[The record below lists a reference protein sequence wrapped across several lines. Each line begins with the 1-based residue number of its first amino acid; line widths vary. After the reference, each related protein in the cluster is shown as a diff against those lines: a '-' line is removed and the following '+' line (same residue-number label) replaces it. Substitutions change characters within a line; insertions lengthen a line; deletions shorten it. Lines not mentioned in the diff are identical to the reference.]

1 MLMPTVLRGL
11 LLATPAVLG
20 AVLLASGAIAT
31 EVPAVSEIKS
41 SVDQVDQ
48 IVPVVPISESTGL
61 AQELAQATEPQISPT
76 VSEIAD
82 EEVQDNAQ
90 IQDNAHGAIIEVNA
104 LEQVIEYSGGNGGS
118 LNQVTSISQLSD
130 VQPTDWAF
138 QALQSLV
145 ERYGVIAGYP
155 DGTYRGN
162 RALTRYE
169 FAAGLNAALDRVNE
183 LIAAGLAEAVSRE
196 DLATLQRLQEE
207 FAAELATL
215 RGRVDALEA
224 RTAELEANQFSTTT
238 RLQGRVQ
245 FLVSNVFDEDDERF
259 DDQTVFVNRVRLN
272 FDTSFTGE
280 DRLRTR
286 LQARNISQFES
297 DPIGFQAAGSDT
309 ANSFILDDLTYS
321 FPLGERVE
329 VLIGA
334 NGLDID
340 DLTEGIISPLG
351 ESSDS
356 GAISEFADPRQY
368 EQGFAGTGAGAG
380 LVFRLIDNDRFSL
393 GISGGYVGDEPEN
406 PSAGNGLFNGDYS
419 AIGQITFL
427 SNFVDVALTYV
438 NAYDDSGFADI
449 YGAGQFYDIA
459 AVSDA
464 SVANTYG
471 AQVNFKLGSVF
482 EIGGGIAY
490 TDVNGLGSR
499 PDYELWSYQ
508 GTLAINDLGG
518 EGNQLGILAG
528 VPTYTADLRDFGAE
542 DDNAFLAEV
551 YYRYV
556 LNDNIALT
564 PSLIYIANPFNSQD
578 VDDTFIGTLR
588 TTFSF

>member
-1 MLMPTVLRGL
+1 MRFKVSWMMLLT
-11 LLATPAVLG
+11 TPIMLSVWLSKS
-20 AVLLASGAIAT
+20 VAIAQNLPT
-31 EVPAVSEIKS
+31 
-41 SVDQVDQ
+41 
-48 IVPVVPISESTGL
+48 T
-61 AQELAQATEPQISPT
+61 TEPITTDS
-76 VSEIAD
+76 VSTD
-82 EEVQDNAQ
+82 ST
-90 IQDNAHGAIIEVNA
+90 AIDSAATLNQ
-104 LEQVIEYSGGNGGS
+104 LEQYTQTTSDIA
-118 LNQVTSISQLSD
+118 QVTSVSQLSD

-183 LIAAGLAEAVSRE
+183 LIAEGLGDIVTRE

-238 RLQGRVQ
+238 KLEGRVQ
-245 FLVSNVFDEDDERF
+245 FLVSNVFDEDDRF
-259 DDQTVFVNRVRLN
+259 DDQAIFAERVRLN
-272 FDTSFTGE
+272 LDTSFTGE

-286 LQARNISQFES
+286 LQSRNIPQFEG
-297 DPIGFQAAGSDT
+297 DPIGFQAAGSD
-309 ANSFILDDLTYS
+309 NSNNITLDDLTYS
-321 FPLGERVE
+321 FPVGERIE

-351 ESSDS
+351 ESSDT

-380 LVFRLIDNDRFSL
+380 ATFRFIENDDFSL
-393 GISGGYVGDEPEN
+393 GISGGYVGDEPED
-406 PSAGNGLFNGDYS
+406 PTAGNGLFNGDYS

-427 SNFVDVALTYV
+427 SDFVDIALTYV

-449 YGAGQFYDIA
+449 YGADEFYDIA
-459 AVSDA
+459 AVSNA

-471 AQVNFKLGSVF
+471 TQVNFKLGNVF

-490 TDVNGLGSR
+490 TDVSGLGNN

-528 VPTYTADLRDFGAE
+528 VPTYTADLREFGAE
-542 DDNAFLAEV
+542 DDTAFLAEV
-551 YYRYV
+551 YYLYR
-556 LNDNIALT
+556 LNDNISFT
-564 PSLIYIANPFNSQD
+564 PSLIYIVNPFNNQQI
-578 VDDTFIGTLR
+578 DDTFIGTLR

>member
-1 MLMPTVLRGL
+1 MWSL
-11 LLATPAVLG
+11 LLAAPVAG
-20 AVLLASGAIAT
+20 AVLLPLEAIAT
-31 EVPAVSEIKS
+31 PDQPAFATEDFVTEAVSPIETAS
-41 SVDQVDQ
+41 TPEFAAEAVEMPEVAEPQVLSQLSDASTQPPQTSVPEAASEAIVDTDTNSLEQ
-48 IVPVVPISESTGL
+48 IV
-61 AQELAQATEPQISPT
+61 
-76 VSEIAD
+76 
-82 EEVQDNAQ
+82 
-90 IQDNAHGAIIEVNA
+90 
-104 LEQVIEYSGGNGGS
+104 EYSSEDNGDRLS
-118 LNQVTSISQLSD
+118 QVTSISQLSD

-183 LIAAGLAEAVSRE
+183 LIAAGLAEAVTQE

-215 RGRVDALEA
+215 RGRVDSLEA

-245 FLVSNVFDEDDERF
+245 FLVSNVFDEDEDRF
-259 DDQTVFVNRVRLN
+259 DDQTIFVNRVRLN

-286 LQARNISQFES
+286 LQARNIPQFEG
-297 DPIGFQAAGSDT
+297 DPIGFQAAGSDSD
-309 ANSFILDDLTYS
+309 NSFVLDDLTYS
-321 FPLGERVE
+321 FPVGERIE

-380 LVFRLIDNDRFSL
+380 LVFRLIDNDSFSL
-393 GISGGYVGDEPEN
+393 GISSGYVGDEPED

-427 SNFVDVALTYV
+427 SDFIDLALTYV
-438 NAYDDSGFADI
+438 NAYDDSGFGDI
-449 YGAGQFYDIA
+449 YGAGEFYDIA
-459 AVSDA
+459 AISDA

-471 AQVNFKLGSVF
+471 AQVNFKLGDTF

-490 TDVNGLGSR
+490 TDVSGLGGR

-508 GTLAINDLGG
+508 ATLAINDLGG

-528 VPTYTADLRDFGAE
+528 IPTYTADLREFGAE

-551 YYRYV
+551 YYRYT
-556 LNDNIALT
+556 LSDNIALT
-564 PSLIYIANPFNSQD
+564 PSVIYIANPFNNQD

>member
-1 MLMPTVLRGL
+1 MSRVMWSL
-11 LLATPAVLG
+11 LLVTPVSG
-20 AVLLASGAIAT
+20 AVLLPLEAIAT
-31 EVPAVSEIKS
+31 PDQPTLATEDFVTEAASPIEAASVTEAATEVVEMPEVEEFQVLSQLPDASTQPPQTSGSETS
-41 SVDQVDQ
+41 SQDIVDADTNSLEQ
-48 IVPVVPISESTGL
+48 IV
-61 AQELAQATEPQISPT
+61 
-76 VSEIAD
+76 
-82 EEVQDNAQ
+82 
-90 IQDNAHGAIIEVNA
+90 
-104 LEQVIEYSGGNGGS
+104 EYSSENNGDR
-118 LNQVTSISQLSD
+118 LDQVTSISQLSD

-183 LIAAGLAEAVSRE
+183 LIAAGLAEAVTQE

-215 RGRVDALEA
+215 RGRVDSLEA

-245 FLVSNVFDEDDERF
+245 FLVSNVFDEDNRF
-259 DDQTVFVNRVRLN
+259 DDQTIFVNRVRLN

-286 LQARNISQFES
+286 LQARNIPQFEG
-297 DPIGFQAAGSDT
+297 DPVGFQAAGSDSD
-309 ANSFILDDLTYS
+309 NSFVLDDLTYS
-321 FPLGERVE
+321 FPVGERIE

-380 LVFRLIDNDRFSL
+380 LVFRLIDNDSFSL
-393 GISGGYVGDEPEN
+393 GISGGYVGDEPED
-406 PSAGNGLFNGDYS
+406 PAAGNGLFNGDYS

-427 SNFVDVALTYV
+427 SDFVDLALTYV
-438 NAYDDSGFADI
+438 NAYDDSGFGDI
-449 YGAGQFYDIA
+449 YGAGEFYDIA
-459 AVSDA
+459 AISDA

-471 AQVNFKLGSVF
+471 AQVNFKLGDTF

-490 TDVNGLGSR
+490 TDVSGLGGR

-508 GTLAINDLGG
+508 ATLAINDLGG

-528 VPTYTADLRDFGAE
+528 IPTYTADLREFGAE

-551 YYRYV
+551 YYRYT
-556 LNDNIALT
+556 LSDNIALT
-564 PSLIYIANPFNSQD
+564 PSVIYIVNPFNNQD

>member
-1 MLMPTVLRGL
+1 MEFVVSCARCWCCFASFRGDR
-11 LLATPAVLG
+11 TPNQPALTTENFVTE
-20 AVLLASGAIAT
+20 AASPIEAISAT
-31 EVPAVSEIKS
+31 ESAIEVAESPEGVAESQVLSQLSDATQYSQTSVPEAVSEVI
-41 SVDQVDQ
+41 VDTDINSLEQ
-48 IVPVVPISESTGL
+48 IV
-61 AQELAQATEPQISPT
+61 
-76 VSEIAD
+76 
-82 EEVQDNAQ
+82 
-90 IQDNAHGAIIEVNA
+90 
-104 LEQVIEYSGGNGGS
+104 EYSSEDNSDRLG
-118 LNQVTSISQLSD
+118 QVTSISQLSD

-183 LIAAGLAEAVSRE
+183 LIAAGLAEAVTQE

-215 RGRVDALEA
+215 RGRVDSLEA

-245 FLVSNVFDEDDERF
+245 FLVSNVFDEDDDRF
-259 DDQTVFVNRVRLN
+259 DDQTIFVNRVRLN

-286 LQARNISQFES
+286 LQARNIPQFEG
-297 DPIGFQAAGSDT
+297 DPIGFQAAGSDSD
-309 ANSFILDDLTYS
+309 NSFVLDDLTYS
-321 FPLGERVE
+321 FPVGERIE

-380 LVFRLIDNDRFSL
+380 LVFRLIDNDGFSL
-393 GISGGYVGDEPEN
+393 GISGGYVGDEPED
-406 PSAGNGLFNGDYS
+406 PAAGNGLFNGDYS

-427 SNFVDVALTYV
+427 SDFVDLALTYV
-438 NAYDDSGFADI
+438 NAYDDSGFGDI
-449 YGAGQFYDIA
+449 YGAGEFYDIA
-459 AVSDA
+459 AISDA

-471 AQVNFKLGSVF
+471 AQVNFKLGDTF

-490 TDVNGLGSR
+490 TDVSGLGGR

-508 GTLAINDLGG
+508 ATLAINDLGG

-528 VPTYTADLRDFGAE
+528 YSDLHRRS
-542 DDNAFLAEV
+542 NASLALKTTMLSSL
-551 YYRYV
+551 RFTT
-556 LNDNIALT
+556 DT
-564 PSLIYIANPFNSQD
+564 P
-578 VDDTFIGTLR
+578 
-588 TTFSF
+588 

>member
-1 MLMPTVLRGL
+1 MRFKVSWMMLLT
-11 LLATPAVLG
+11 TPIMFSVWLDKS
-20 AVLLASGAIAT
+20 VAIAQSLPT
-31 EVPAVSEIKS
+31 
-41 SVDQVDQ
+41 
-48 IVPVVPISESTGL
+48 
-61 AQELAQATEPQISPT
+61 ATES
-76 VSEIAD
+76 VSAD
-82 EEVQDNAQ
+82 SIDTDSAATLNQ
-90 IQDNAHGAIIEVNA
+90 
-104 LEQVIEYSGGNGGS
+104 LEQYTQPTSDIA
-118 LNQVTSISQLSD
+118 QVTSVSQLSD

-183 LIAAGLAEAVSRE
+183 LIAEGLGDIVTRE

-215 RGRVDALEA
+215 RGQVDALEA

-238 RLQGRVQ
+238 KLEGRVQ
-245 FLVSNVFDEDDERF
+245 FLVSNVFDEDDRF
-259 DDQTVFVNRVRLN
+259 DDQTIFAERVRLN
-272 FDTSFTGE
+272 LDTSFTGE

-286 LQARNISQFES
+286 LQSRNIPQFEG
-297 DPIGFQAAGSDT
+297 DPVGFQAGGSD
-309 ANSFILDDLTYS
+309 NSNNITLDDLTYS
-321 FPLGERVE
+321 FPVGERIE

-351 ESSDS
+351 ESSDT

-380 LVFRLIDNDRFSL
+380 ATFRFIENDDFSL
-393 GISGGYVGDEPEN
+393 GISGGYVGDEPED
-406 PSAGNGLFNGDYS
+406 PTAGNGLFNGDYS

-427 SNFVDVALTYV
+427 SDFVDIALTYV

-449 YGAGQFYDIA
+449 YGADEFYDIA
-459 AVSDA
+459 AVSNA

-471 AQVNFKLGSVF
+471 TQVNFKLGDVF

-490 TDVNGLGSR
+490 TDVSGLGNN

-528 VPTYTADLRDFGAE
+528 VPTYTADLREFGAE
-542 DDNAFLAEV
+542 DDTAFLAEV
-551 YYRYV
+551 YYLYR
-556 LNDNIALT
+556 LNDNISLT
-564 PSLIYIANPFNSQD
+564 PSLIYIANPFNNQQ

>member
-1 MLMPTVLRGL
+1 M
-11 LLATPAVLG
+11 
-20 AVLLASGAIAT
+20 
-31 EVPAVSEIKS
+31 
-41 SVDQVDQ
+41 
-48 IVPVVPISESTGL
+48 
-61 AQELAQATEPQISPT
+61 
-76 VSEIAD
+76 
-82 EEVQDNAQ
+82 
-90 IQDNAHGAIIEVNA
+90 
-104 LEQVIEYSGGNGGS
+104 
-118 LNQVTSISQLSD
+118 
-130 VQPTDWAF
+130 
-138 QALQSLV
+138 
-145 ERYGVIAGYP
+145 
-155 DGTYRGN
+155 
-162 RALTRYE
+162 TRYE

-183 LIAAGLAEAVSRE
+183 LIAAGLADTVTQE
-196 DLATLQRLQEE
+196 DLAMLQRLQEE

-224 RTAELEANQFSTTT
+224 RTAGLEANQFSTTT

-245 FLVSNVFDEDDERF
+245 FLVSNVFDEDDRF
-259 DDQTVFVNRVRLN
+259 NDQTIFVNRVRLN

-286 LQARNISQFES
+286 LQARNVPQFEG
-297 DPIGFQAAGSDT
+297 DPIGFQAAGSDDSNT
-309 ANSFILDDLTYS
+309 FILDDLTYS
-321 FPLGERVE
+321 FPIGDRIE

-351 ESSDS
+351 ESSDT

-380 LVFRLIDNDRFSL
+380 LVFRLIDNDDFSL
-393 GISGGYVGDEPEN
+393 GISGGYVGDEPEK

-427 SNFVDVALTYV
+427 SDFVDIALTYV

-449 YGAGQFYDIA
+449 YGADEFYDIA
-459 AVSDA
+459 AVSDT

-471 AQVNFKLGSVF
+471 AQVNFKLGGTF

-490 TDVNGLGSR
+490 TDVSGLGSR
-499 PDYELWSYQ
+499 SDYELWSYQ
-508 GTLAINDLGG
+508 GTIAINDFGG

-528 VPTYTADLRDFGAE
+528 IPSYTADLREFGAE

-551 YYRYV
+551 YYRYN

-564 PSLIYIANPFNSQD
+564 PSLIYIANPFNNQD